1 LFLIDQTMYHWFS
14 KITRMSIDRWA
25 HWFSNTIN

>member
-1 LFLIDQTMYHWFS
+1 MYHWFS

-25 HWFSNTIN
+25 HWFYNTIN

>member
-1 LFLIDQTMYHWFS
+1 MYHWFS